1 MQREVNALKDEI
13 TLLKTLSHKNIVRY
27 YHTEIC
33 EDSKGKLVDAAVLS
47 CLGVDIVLEFVPGGS
62 LDALIAKF
70 GKLSERIA
78 AIYTK
83 QILEGLAYLHS
94 HNIIHR

>member
-1 MQREVNALKDEI
+1 
-13 TLLKTLSHKNIVRY
+13 
-27 YHTEIC
+27 
-33 EDSKGKLVDAAVLS
+33 
-47 CLGVDIVLEFVPGGS
+47 VDIVLEFVPGGS
-62 LDALIAKF
+62 LDALLAKF

-78 AIYTK
+78 VIYAK